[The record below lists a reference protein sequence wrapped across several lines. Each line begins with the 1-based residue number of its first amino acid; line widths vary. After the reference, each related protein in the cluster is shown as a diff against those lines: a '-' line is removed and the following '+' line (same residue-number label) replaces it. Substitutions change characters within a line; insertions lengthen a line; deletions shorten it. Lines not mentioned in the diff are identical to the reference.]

1 MVRSSN
7 PPIDGCTCK
16 ELIWRAGVGLRQVP
30 TAAMEA
36 GAAAAAR
43 AARLR
48 DRGEDVRIIPAP
60 MPVLPARPSVVAGR
74 ETSGVTDGV
83 PNAGC
88 ATAGLGAG
96 AVLFRAATPT
106 PAPTST
112 TGVPS
117 PALPLDAGAARII
130 DRIDPEAFAHVIVT
144 LPGIF
149 LGAATF
155 ERATAFVRGLETTLL
170 LRIRTI
176 DDIAALP
183 THRFRA
189 VMENQVVADDREA
202 IKRLEPVLTEIFAEL
217 QTMLNQE

>member
-1 MVRSSN
+1 MRSSN
-7 PPIDGCTCK
+7 PPVDGCTCK
-16 ELIWRAGVGLRQVP
+16 DLIWRAGIGLRQVP
-30 TAAMEA
+30 AAAMEA
-36 GAAAAAR
+36 GTAAAAR
-43 AARLR
+43 VARLR
-48 DRGEDVRIIPAP
+48 DHGEYVPVIPAP
-60 MPVLPARPSVVAGR
+60 MPALPAGPSVLAGCERSWVADAVPAAGR
-74 ETSGVTDGV
+74 
-83 PNAGC
+83 
-88 ATAGLGAG
+88 ATAGLGSSA
-96 AVLFRAATPT
+96 ALFRAATPT
-106 PAPTST
+106 PRPTGT
-112 TGVPS
+112 AGVPS
-117 PALPLDAGAARII
+117 PPLPLDAGAARVI

-170 LRIRTI
+170 LRIHTI

-202 IKRLEPVLTEIFAEL
+202 IKRLEPVLTAIFEEL